1 MIEPD
6 HRAPQPMSGCRERAA
21 FGENTAFAKRAVMLA
36 QIERRL
42 AKVRCQNPLPELM
55 SSPVTPRR
63 RLLAPLLAALAM
75 FGPFSIDTIFPA
87 FPVIAADLHA
97 SPFAMQQT
105 ISVYMIAYA
114 LMSLLHGPFSDALGR
129 RRVILAGVIVFVLA
143 SIGCARSGSIG
154 TLLAFRALQ
163 GMSAGAGL
171 IVGRAIIRDC
181 FDGIE
186 AQKLMSTVSMIFGV
200 APAVAPIVGGWV
212 IGVARWPMIFWLLA
226 GFALVLWLACIAL
239 LPETHAHEQRTTL
252 SARSLMHTYRM
263 ILTDRAFF
271 PLALAG
277 SLNFNALWVY
287 ISSAPAVVLNL
298 LKLDAQ
304 HFAWLF
310 VPAISGL
317 MIGAFVSGR
326 LAGRLSAS
334 ATVRLGYVVM
344 LGATALNL
352 VVALV
357 LPQPRLP
364 WSVLPIGLTTI
375 GIGINFPTLTLLLLD
390 RFPQHRGGVSSVQAF
405 VSLVIS
411 AVVAGAIAPLLAG
424 SMAVLA
430 VGALVSTALGFAA
443 WRAYLKIDLR
453 ERHAAALLRTN

>member
-1 MIEPD
+1 M
-6 HRAPQPMSGCRERAA
+6 
-21 FGENTAFAKRAVMLA
+21 
-36 QIERRL
+36 
-42 AKVRCQNPLPELM
+42 NPAL
-55 SSPVTPRR
+55 TPRR

-87 FPVIAADLHA
+87 FPAIEAELRA

-129 RRVILAGVIVFVLA
+129 RRVILVGVAVFVLA
-143 SIGCARSGSIG
+143 SIGCALSGTIEV
-154 TLLAFRALQ
+154 LLAFRALQ

-186 AQKLMSTVSMIFGV
+186 AQRLMATVSMIFGV

-212 IGVARWPMIFWLLA
+212 VAFARWPMIFWLLA
-226 GFALVLWLACIAL
+226 VFALVLWLACLAL
-239 LPETHAHEQRTTL
+239 LPETHPPEHRLAL
-252 SARSLMHTYRM
+252 SVNELDRTYRM
-263 ILTDRAFF
+263 ILRDRAFL

-298 LKLDAQ
+298 LKLDSQ
-304 HFAWLF
+304 QFAWLF
-310 VPAISGL
+310 VPAISGM

-326 LAGRLSAS
+326 LAGRLNAA
-334 ATVRLGYVVM
+334 ATVRLGYAIM
-344 LGATALNL
+344 LGAAVLNL
-352 VVALV
+352 LVAV
-357 LPQPRLP
+357 MFPQPGMP
-364 WSVLPIGLTTI
+364 WSVLPIGLNAI

-390 RFPQHRGGVSSVQAF
+390 RFPKHRGAVASVQAF

-411 AVVAGAIAPLLAG
+411 AVMAGAISPLLSG
-424 SMAVLA
+424 SMSALA
-430 VGALVSTALGFAA
+430 IGALVSTAIGFGA
-443 WRAYLKIDLR
+443 WRLYRAIEGR
-453 ERHAAALLRTN
+453 EMQLSAAAAQQ